1 MARLH
6 GERGFTLAE
15 MLAALGILLVGV
27 TALLATLTSSIGQ
40 RRTADA
46 RLELTALADRLVL
59 ECVQTA
65 VRALEPDATPLDLEF
80 VPIVDRPA
88 PGFAGMTWSARAV
101 ADETRPELWLLRIEC
116 RWLENGEPVTVE
128 FLRVVPRQQ
137 PLRDRVLTLR
147 DQAAE
152 TATR

>member
-1 MARLH
+1 MVRAT
-6 GERGFTLAE
+6 GEAGFTLAE

-46 RLELTALADRLVL
+46 RLELTALAERLVF
-59 ECVQTA
+59 ECMQTS
-65 VRALEPDATPLDLEF
+65 VRAPETDASPLDLEF
-80 VPIVDRPA
+80 TPIVDRPA
-88 PGFAGMTWSARAV
+88 PGFPGMTWSARAI
-101 ADETRPELWLLRIEC
+101 ADESRPELWLLRIEC
-116 RWLENGEPVTVE
+116 RWLENGEPRTAE

-137 PLRDRVLTLR
+137 PLRDRVLTFR
-147 DQAAE
+147 GQDAE